1 MTSFRLE
8 IFSISVST
16 YFLALILV
24 IVTLH
29 FNLRSFENIFFLQ
42 SWFIEELLGKTVYI
56 SILTT
61 YQDMFIPVLKGTLR
75 IKHEQTCGL

>member
-42 SWFIEELLGKTVYI
+42 YWFIEELLGKTVYI
-56 SILTT
+56 
-61 YQDMFIPVLKGTLR
+61 
-75 IKHEQTCGL
+75 